1 MHMNVTTSDTES
13 VSSLLRRVCKILDLA
28 QEAVHLLGRDGYP
41 DPNGSAMSIRPEKII
56 GETAFFLLQASRLSH
71 YPEVAIRVQ
80 QLAPIVHQYA
90 RSKKTATDICLHPA
104 LALEYAQAH
113 ICLVR
118 MGYPDERFDELLHK
132 SLAASAHQGK
142 ERPPHRVLEQ
152 YWIRQS
158 WESRHSPDDAYEV
171 AFRYAAL
178 AKPMDLIHGTTD
190 DFYAF
195 THALMY
201 ITDFSTVRQQLP
213 RSNATLAAEADAI
226 LARCMWEND
235 HDLAGE
241 VLLTWPL
248 TAMPFSPAASFVFHY
263 LSGLEDETGFL
274 PLEAAHQQVHDQM
287 EITEQKK
294 YRFATGY
301 HTAYVMGLLCAVTI
315 QSGSLSSQ
323 QPKENK
329 TFEHSAREIMPFLE
343 TSDTTPRWLADLR
356 SLPEAEQDALSSW
369 LLELALVKAARTHQY
384 DHVYTLL
391 SLGYEY
397 DIIDTELARQAAEL
411 LDRLALLGELYK
423 KTAVSGLEFI

>member
-1 MHMNVTTSDTES
+1 MQMKTPTTDIES

-56 GETAFFLLQASRLSH
+56 GETAFFLLQASKLSH

-80 QLAPIVHQYA
+80 ELVPVVHQYA

-118 MGYPDERFDELLHK
+118 MGYPDERFDELLYK
-132 SLAASAHQGK
+132 SLAASSHLGK
-142 ERPPHRVLEQ
+142 ERPPHRMLEQ
-152 YWIRQS
+152 YWIRRT
-158 WESRHSPDDAYEV
+158 WESGHFPDDGYEL

-201 ITDFSTVRQQLP
+201 ITDFTSANQQLP
-213 RSNATLAAEADAI
+213 RADEILAAESDAI

-263 LSGLEDETGFL
+263 LSSLEDETGFL
-274 PLEAAHQQVHDQM
+274 PLEDAHQQVYDKM
-287 EITEQKK
+287 EATEQKK

-301 HTAYVMGLLCAVTI
+301 HTAYVIGLLCAVTI
-315 QSGSLSSQ
+315 QSGTQ
-323 QPKENK
+323 AYHQPKENK
-329 TFEHSAREIMPFLE
+329 TYKHSAREIMPFLE
-343 TSDTTPRWLADLR
+343 TSDQPPRWLTDLC
-356 SLPEAEQDALSSW
+356 SLPETEQDALSGW
-369 LLELALVKAARTHQY
+369 LLELAIVKAARTHQY

-391 SLGYEY
+391 SLGYTY
-397 DIIDTELARQAAEL
+397 DLTDTELARQAAEM

-423 KTAVSGLEFI
+423 KTAVT